1 MAKDTKKQETAN
13 VAATSEENV
22 MDVIKTGN
30 LLKESNVAA
39 ALAEIEK
46 EKDEKQKQE
55 AKEMI
60 CVAQYNNLK
69 ALLQLRARRREE
81 RATKEFLSK
90 TKEVLDQ
97 VLAGKLTPNEY
108 KAKKNELEE
117 QKRKACT
124 ESDAELRKE
133 SIELQNSYEGRYRY
147 YWD

>member
-117 QKRKACT
+117 QKRKACI

-133 SIELQNSYEGRYRY
+133 SMELQNSYEGRYRY

>member
-1 MAKDTKKQETAN
+1 MAKENKKQETAT

-60 CVAQYNNLK
+60 CIAQYNNLK

-90 TKEVLDQ
+90 TKEILDQ

-108 KAKKNELEE
+108 KAKKNELKE
-117 QKRKACT
+117 QKRKVCT

-133 SIELQNSYEGRYRY
+133 SDELQNSYEGRYRY

>member
-1 MAKDTKKQETAN
+1 MAKENKKQETAT

-60 CVAQYNNLK
+60 CIAQYNNLR

-90 TKEVLDQ
+90 TKEILDQ
-97 VLAGKLTPNEY
+97 VLAGKLTQNEY
-108 KAKKNELEE
+108 KAKKDELKE
-117 QKRKACT
+117 QKHKACT

-133 SIELQNSYEGRYRY
+133 SNELQNSYEGRYRY

>member
-1 MAKDTKKQETAN
+1 MAKENKKQETAT
-13 VAATSEENV
+13 VTATSEENV

-60 CVAQYNNLK
+60 CIAQYNNLK

-117 QKRKACT
+117 QKRKACADSDT
-124 ESDAELRKE
+124 EFRKE
-133 SIELQNSYEGRYRY
+133 SLELQSSYEGKYRY

>member
-1 MAKDTKKQETAN
+1 MAKENKKQETAT
-13 VAATSEENV
+13 VTATSEENV

-30 LLKESNVAA
+30 LLKESNVAT

-60 CVAQYNNLK
+60 CIAQYNNLK

-81 RATKEFLSK
+81 RATKEYLSK
-90 TKEVLDQ
+90 TKDILDQ
-97 VLAGKLTPNEY
+97 VLAGKLTPTEY
-108 KAKKNELEE
+108 RVKKDELEE

-124 ESDAELRKE
+124 ESDNELRKE
-133 SIELQNSYEGRYRY
+133 SMELQNSYEGRYRY
-147 YWD
+147 YWG

>member
-1 MAKDTKKQETAN
+1 MAKDNKKQETAT

-60 CVAQYNNLK
+60 CIAQYNNLK

-90 TKEVLDQ
+90 TKEILDQ

-117 QKRKACT
+117 QKRKACN
-124 ESDAELRKE
+124 ESDSELRKE
-133 SIELQNSYEGRYRY
+133 STELQSSYEGRYRY

>member
-1 MAKDTKKQETAN
+1 MAKDNKKQETAT

-60 CVAQYNNLK
+60 CIAQYNNLK

-81 RATKEFLSK
+81 RATKEYLSK
-90 TKEVLDQ
+90 TKDILDQ
-97 VLAGKLTPNEY
+97 VLAGKLTPIEY
-108 KAKKNELEE
+108 RTKKNELEE

-124 ESDAELRKE
+124 ESDTELRKE
-133 SIELQNSYEGRYRY
+133 SMELQSSYEGKYRY

>member
-1 MAKDTKKQETAN
+1 MAKDNKKQETAT

-60 CVAQYNNLK
+60 CIAQYNNLK

-81 RATKEFLSK
+81 RATKELLSK
-90 TKEVLDQ
+90 TKEILDQ
-97 VLAGKLTPNEY
+97 VLAGKLTKIEY
-108 KAKKNELEE
+108 RAKKNELEE
-117 QKRKACT
+117 QKHKACT
-124 ESDAELRKE
+124 ESDTELRKE
-133 SIELQNSYEGRYRY
+133 SMELQNSYEGKYRY